1 MESKPSSFATTGR
14 SRKGEPFVWLT
25 AAGLAMGVVLTLGL
39 LGLVLLKGVQTFWPA
54 RISVME
60 VEGANGPEKV
70 AGYIVQE
77 RERRDLEGV
86 EHEEIQIFRGNRE
99 LYGEKFAFIDRSAIR
114 SEELPDDL
122 VLVER
127 MEGGHVIARIKAIA
141 WADGTSTPVEA
152 GDFTSRLDVLLKQT
166 EERRKELRGIEKGEI
181 GRNARRVKELRAQ
194 EKLEGKSA
202 AIDAELAKL
211 NEEFLQLDAK
221 RNALRG
227 VLSGDVFL
235 LEAVDGREIRI
246 EAGELLHVFHPN
258 RAGLFGRIGEMIR
271 RVWEF
276 LSSDPREANTEG
288 GVYPAI
294 FGTVVMTLVMS
305 IFVTPFGVVAAIY
318 LREYAKQGPLVRAVR
333 ISVNNLAGVP
343 SIVFGVFGLAFFIY
357 FLGGVVDSWFY
368 PSSEEPVFKSGGI
381 LWASL
386 TLALLTVPVVIV
398 ATEEALAAVPRGVR
412 EAALACGASKW
423 QAIQRVVL
431 PASLPGILTGVILAM
446 ARGAGE
452 VAPLML
458 VGVVKSA
465 PDLPIDGELPF
476 IHAERQFM
484 HLGFHI
490 YDLGFQSPDSE
501 AAKPMVFATTLLL
514 ISIVVVMNLAA
525 IIIRNR
531 LRKKY
536 ATSSF

>member
-368 PSSEEPVFKSGGI
+368 PNSEEPVFKSGGI

>member
-1 MESKPSSFATTGR
+1 MESKTSSFATTGR

-77 RERRDLEGV
+77 RDRRDLQGV

-99 LYGEKFAFIDRSAIR
+99 LYGEKFAFLDRSAIR

-166 EERRKELRGIEKGEI
+166 EERRKELRSIEKGEI

-194 EKLEGKSA
+194 EKIEGKSA

-258 RAGLFGRIGEMIR
+258 RAGLFGRVGEMIR

-318 LREYAKQGPLVRAVR
+318 LREYARQGPLVRAVR

-357 FLGGVVDSWFY
+357 FLGGVVDSWFF
-368 PSSEEPVFKSGGI
+368 PNSEEPVFKSGGI

>member
-1 MESKPSSFATTGR
+1 
-14 SRKGEPFVWLT
+14 
-25 AAGLAMGVVLTLGL
+25 MGVVLTLGL

-99 LYGEKFAFIDRSAIR
+99 LHGEKFAFIDRSAIR

-288 GVYPAI
+288 
-294 FGTVVMTLVMS
+294 
-305 IFVTPFGVVAAIY
+305 
-318 LREYAKQGPLVRAVR
+318 PLPYWPHEGR
-333 ISVNNLAGVP
+333 
-343 SIVFGVFGLAFFIY
+343 
-357 FLGGVVDSWFY
+357 
-368 PSSEEPVFKSGGI
+368 
-381 LWASL
+381 
-386 TLALLTVPVVIV
+386 
-398 ATEEALAAVPRGVR
+398 
-412 EAALACGASKW
+412 C
-423 QAIQRVVL
+423 
-431 PASLPGILTGVILAM
+431 
-446 ARGAGE
+446 
-452 VAPLML
+452 
-458 VGVVKSA
+458 
-465 PDLPIDGELPF
+465 
-476 IHAERQFM
+476 
-484 HLGFHI
+484 
-490 YDLGFQSPDSE
+490 
-501 AAKPMVFATTLLL
+501 
-514 ISIVVVMNLAA
+514 
-525 IIIRNR
+525 
-531 LRKKY
+531 
-536 ATSSF
+536 